1 MLFDIS
7 FFSISNNLT
16 NTLNIFIKI
25 LRVLV
30 RLFDIEKNDI
40 SNNIKNYN

>member
-1 MLFDIS
+1 MKH
-7 FFSISNNLT
+7 
-16 NTLNIFIKI
+16 IFIKI